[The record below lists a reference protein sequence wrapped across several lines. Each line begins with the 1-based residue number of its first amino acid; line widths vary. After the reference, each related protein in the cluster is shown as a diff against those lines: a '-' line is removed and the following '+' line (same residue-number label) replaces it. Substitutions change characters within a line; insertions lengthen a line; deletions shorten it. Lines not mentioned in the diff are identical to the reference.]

1 MKTALIFPRQAA
13 SVLIPLIFIGFYA
26 SGQTITKNT
35 PSVTTGTLCPG
46 FPTSYSVSIPSN
58 FGACLIKWT
67 VTNGSIN
74 GDDTKK
80 DVSVTWND
88 TPGAIATLTV
98 KFSGCENGN
107 PNEGA
112 SSTLTETILSIKNQ
126 AWDSYGSSVPLD
138 YCNTRNIIIS
148 MPHMYVSG
156 TGGIAQP
163 PRIEVQYA
171 WTIPGGWIEHNSG
184 QTGNVTTTSNV
195 IQIDAVGCAKP
206 GNVSVYGTLAPG
218 QFCSLAANSATANI
232 SLNGINP
239 VISVAPP
246 PGYTGSTD
254 CNRTPVVFTATA
266 TPALGCINSYSWHFP
281 AGWTNITPS
290 GNGNSVTATPSG
302 TDQDAGQ
309 VTATA
314 NLSCGTQLASGPI
327 TISFIQ
333 PTLNGGPYVCGGG
346 TPFTFG
352 NVPAGATISWT
363 ATPTYLFTTSSGT
376 FTYNGSNGFTLTAQN
391 IYQGGTGASMTATV
405 NSGCSSIPLT
415 KSLYVG
421 LPYANGTA
429 NGQQVAFSYHS
440 PYVDPTYTYNMVCSG
455 PLITFNMSV
464 DGATSND
471 SWQRV
476 SANPTNAY
484 WSILGNNNME
494 FSFFAPNQ
502 TAVFRFS
509 ASNGCGTVAKDYYF
523 KSYDCSGGGGGGCL
537 RYAVS
542 PNPTSTTI
550 NVMVPNIPPP
560 CGIAPASAT
569 MGLTG
574 EEPQNELMIQSI
586 TLIDEEGRNKHSQH
600 YIEKTKRVDL
610 DVSELKKGVY
620 IVRVS
625 DGNYIEDHRII
636 IR

>member
-1 MKTALIFPRQAA
+1 MKKY
-13 SVLIPLIFIGFYA
+13 VLLFGMSFLSFILY
-26 SGQTITKNT
+26 SQTISKTT
-35 PSVTTGTLCPG
+35 TSPVSGSVCPAVSTYYEVSVPTGL
-46 FPTSYSVSIPSN
+46 TSCQITWTATN
-58 FGACLIKWT
+58 GT
-67 VTNGSIN
+67 VTR
-74 GDDTKK
+74 DATDQRKAK
-80 DVSVTWND
+80 VEWND
-88 TPGAIATLTV
+88 TPGATGTVTAT
-98 KFSGCENGN
+98 FGGCN
-107 PNEGA
+107 
-112 SSTLTETILSIKNQ
+112 SSTDNGTAASLAELILSVKDQ
-126 AWDSYGSSVPLD
+126 AWDSYGSSVTLD
-138 YCNTRNIIIS
+138 FCNTRNVVIT

-163 PRIEVQYA
+163 PRTEVQYA
-171 WTIPGGWIEHNSG
+171 WTIPAGWKEHSSG
-184 QTGNVTTTSNV
+184 LSGNITTASNV
-195 IQIDAVGCAKP
+195 IQIDAIGCAKP
-206 GNVSVYGTLAPG
+206 GNVSVFGTLIPSPVSCG
-218 QFCSLAANSATANI
+218 SAANSATANI

-239 VISVAPP
+239 VISVAPQ
-246 PGYTGSTD
+246 PGYIGSTD
-254 CNRTPVVFTATA
+254 CNTTPVVFTATA
-266 TPALGCINSYSWHFP
+266 TPGLGCINNYSWHFP

-314 NLSCGTQLASGPI
+314 TLSCGTQLASGPI

-346 TPFTFG
+346 TPFTFS
-352 NVPAGATISWT
+352 NVPSGATISWT
-363 ATPTYLFTTSSGT
+363 ASPAYLFTTTSGS

-391 IYQGGTGASMTATV
+391 IYQGGTGASVTATV
-405 NSGCSSIPLT
+405 NTGCSSIPLT

-429 NGQQVAFSYHS
+429 NGQQIAFSYHS

-455 PLITFNMSV
+455 PLITINMSV
-464 DGATSND
+464 DGATSNG

-509 ASNGCGTVAKDYYF
+509 ASNGCGTVAKAYYF
-523 KSYDCSGGGGGGCL
+523 QSYDCSGGGGGGCL

-550 NVMVPNIPPP
+550 NVVVPNIPPP
-560 CGIAPASAT
+560 CGIAPAGAT
-569 MGLTG
+569 TAVTDD
-574 EEPQNELMIQSI
+574 ESKNELSIQSI
-586 TLIDEEGRNKHSQH
+586 TLIDAEGRNKHSQQ
-600 YIEKTKRVDL
+600 YTGKTKKIEL
-610 DVSELKKGVY
+610 DVSDLKKGIY
-620 IVRVS
+620 ILKVS
-625 DGNYIEDHRII
+625 DGNYSEDHRII
-636 IR
+636 IK